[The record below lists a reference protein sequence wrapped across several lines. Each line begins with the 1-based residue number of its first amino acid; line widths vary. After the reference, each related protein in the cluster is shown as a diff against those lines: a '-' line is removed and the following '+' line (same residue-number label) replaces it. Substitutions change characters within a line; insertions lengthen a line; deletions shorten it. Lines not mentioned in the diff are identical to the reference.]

1 MDLWPD
7 WCLVRGGDETNED
20 SMTTT
25 TSVMVTSVVSV
36 TVTRGTL
43 HWSHSGQVTILVT
56 LVITLD

>member
-1 MDLWPD
+1 M
-7 WCLVRGGDETNED
+7 EHYED
-20 SMTTT
+20 NNNMTTT

-43 HWSHSGQVTILVT
+43 HWSHSGQVTTLVT